1 MFGAGVWLFAEG
13 GDCFESDG
21 KMWGPASRFIKETNR
36 NVPFNQWSQRKDAM
50 TTETSARFK
59 IQKAVM
65 MKGGDDA
72 ETSPPFE
79 MRVPIKSLIRPFRLT
94 VAKWIK
100 LKA

>member
-1 MFGAGVWLFAEG
+1 
-13 GDCFESDG
+13 
-21 KMWGPASRFIKETNR
+21 
-36 NVPFNQWSQRKDAM
+36 M

-59 IQKAVM
+59 FQTVAM

-72 ETSPPFE
+72 ETSAPFE
-79 MRVPIKSLIRPFRLT
+79 LRIPVKCSFRPFRLS

>member
-1 MFGAGVWLFAEG
+1 MLQFGLFAEG
-13 GDCFESDG
+13 RDCFESDG

-65 MKGGDDA
+65 MKGSDSA
-72 ETSPPFE
+72 EASAPFE
-79 MRVPIKSLIRPFRLT
+79 IRVPIKSLIRPFRLS
-94 VAKWIK
+94 VAKRIK